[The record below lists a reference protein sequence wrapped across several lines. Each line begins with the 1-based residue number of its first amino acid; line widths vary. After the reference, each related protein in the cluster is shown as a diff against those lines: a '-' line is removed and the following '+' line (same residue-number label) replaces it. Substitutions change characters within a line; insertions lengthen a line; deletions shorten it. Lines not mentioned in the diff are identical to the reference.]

1 MSQPDTVEPKEGQEY
16 ANHDFGRILGAD
28 QPVCRLRHPL
38 GQKAAQRHRRRV
50 PEATLLLLAALGG
63 GVCMYIT
70 MKAIRHKTLHKKFMI
85 GLPLLIL
92 LHGVLAAA
100 VIWRMHF
107 L

>member
-1 MSQPDTVEPKEGQEY
+1 
-16 ANHDFGRILGAD
+16 
-28 QPVCRLRHPL
+28 
-38 GQKAAQRHRRRV
+38 
-50 PEATLLLLAALGG
+50 
-63 GVCMYIT
+63 MYIT